1 MGRPVY
7 RAPVP
12 LAAKHRVDEFSCRS
26 LEQTA
31 WLREHARAAMAAGT
45 ARTTVVT
52 LADQLTVVGF
62 YGWCMSRIAI
72 EDAPDR
78 LRKGAGRY
86 PQPVALLARL
96 GVDERHEG
104 HGLGAALLAD
114 VVLRLV
120 AVADQIG
127 CRGLLIHCENE
138 RARGFYRHLVPEL
151 ESSPSDPLHL
161 VLLVKDA
168 RRSLR

>member
-1 MGRPVY
+1 MGRPTY

-12 LAAKHRVDEFSCRS
+12 LAAKHRLDRFSCRS
-26 LEQTA
+26 IEQTT
-31 WLREHARAAMAAGT
+31 WLHDYARPAMATGT

-52 LADQLTVVGF
+52 LADEITVVGF
-62 YGWCMSRIAI
+62 YGWCMSRISVD
-72 EDAPDR
+72 DAPAR

-120 AVADQIG
+120 AVAEQIG
-127 CRGLLIHCENE
+127 CRGLLIHCEND
-138 RARGFYRHLVPEL
+138 RAQAFYQHLVPEL
-151 ESSPSDPLHL
+151 ETSPSDPLHL
-161 VLLVKDA
+161 LLLVKDA

>member
-1 MGRPVY
+1 
-7 RAPVP
+7 
-12 LAAKHRVDEFSCRS
+12 
-26 LEQTA
+26 
-31 WLREHARAAMAAGT
+31 MATGT

-52 LADQLTVVGF
+52 LTDETTVVGF
-62 YGWCMSRIAI
+62 YGWGMSRIAVD
-72 EDAPDR
+72 DAPAR
-78 LRKGAGRY
+78 MRKGAGRY

-127 CRGLLIHCENE
+127 CRGLLIHCESNQA
-138 RARGFYRHLVPEL
+138 RAFYRHLVPEL
-151 ESSPSDPLHL
+151 ETSPSDPLHL